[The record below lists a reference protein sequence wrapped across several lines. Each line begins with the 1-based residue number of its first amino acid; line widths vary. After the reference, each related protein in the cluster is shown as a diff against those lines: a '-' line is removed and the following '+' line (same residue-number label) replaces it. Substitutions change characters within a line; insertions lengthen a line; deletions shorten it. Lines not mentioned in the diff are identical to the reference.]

1 MLTPDLFLPSIYYFN
16 LPECV
21 LSSPVMLN
29 SLRPLGLQPIRLLSP
44 WNFSGKYTEVGCHYS
59 INLLRCAQN
68 RDVKLC
74 QGGKEFTPQ
83 LHQERGRGPKK
94 QKQKQKQT

>member
-21 LSSPVMLN
+21 LSNPVMLN
-29 SLRPLGLQPIRLLSP
+29 SLRPLGLQPIRLLGP

-68 RDVKLC
+68 RDVMLC

-83 LHQERGRGPKK
+83 LHQQSGRGPKK
-94 QKQKQKQT
+94 QKQKQT